1 MQLKLKVAVSG
12 GSGAR
17 EVKDY
22 GGVPGLC
29 GDPFLGHLPNSN
41 FKGLPCE
48 PQETYQQGG
57 IMRTRVDIAANHG
70 GYWELSICD
79 RKDIS
84 QECFDRNK
92 LTSSVPFQTSLLFVC
107 APKSIGGSFTHSSTS
122 RCKPSY
128 SLDPDSTLCA
138 CVCLHSQTFAV
149 NFSFNTRMHG
159 VCRLRNDHPQYWI
172 MTRKVDNPSIE
183 NPDTYFMEWQL
194 PSNLLCGH
202 CVVQAHSPPRPP
214 PIGSLCSR
222 CVKPA
227 TLSA

>member
-22 GGVPGLC
+22 GVVPGLC

-79 RKDIS
+79 RKNIS

-107 APKSIGGSFTHSSTS
+107 AAKSIGGTMVASPIAAHLDAKHHTAWTLTVHCALVCVFAARLSQSTS
-122 RCKPSY
+122 VLTHACMVFAGYETIIR
-128 SLDPDSTLCA
+128 ST
-138 CVCLHSQTFAV
+138 
-149 NFSFNTRMHG
+149 
-159 VCRLRNDHPQYWI
+159 
-172 MTRKVDNPSIE
+172 
-183 NPDTYFMEWQL
+183 
-194 PSNLLCGH
+194 
-202 CVVQAHSPPRPP
+202 
-214 PIGSLCSR
+214 GS
-222 CVKPA
+222 
-227 TLSA
+227 